1 MYQFNVKT
9 MTCGGCGAAITRAIN
24 AADPDARVVT
34 FPSIHRV
41 DVDSWMSLTDLL
53 QIFQNAGYPAE
64 TIRSNDNE

>member
-9 MTCGGCGAAITRAIN
+9 MTRGGCGAAITRAIN
-24 AADPDARVVT
+24 AADPAARVTT

-41 DVDSWMSLTDLL
+41 DVDSWMSLKDLL